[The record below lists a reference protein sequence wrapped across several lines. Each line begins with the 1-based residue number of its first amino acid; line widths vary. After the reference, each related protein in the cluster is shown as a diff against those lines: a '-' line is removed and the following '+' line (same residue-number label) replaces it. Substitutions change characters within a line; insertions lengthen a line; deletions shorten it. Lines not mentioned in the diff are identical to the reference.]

1 VSIKN
6 LTQTVKDFIFELFGK
21 ESDVISAIP
30 AERGWMVTAEVLMD
44 EDYTIKRGRSDLL
57 YVFEILVD
65 TDQNILS
72 YSRIRIRERGKID
85 E

>member
-1 VSIKN
+1 MSIKN
-6 LTQTVKDFIFELFGK
+6 LTQTVKNFIFELFGK
-21 ESDVISAIP
+21 EADIIAVIP
-30 AERGWMVTAEVLMD
+30 VERGWMVTTEVLMD

-65 TDQNILS
+65 TNQNILS

>member
-1 VSIKN
+1 MSIKD
-6 LTQTVKDFIFELFGK
+6 LTQTVKEFIFELFGK
-21 ESDVISAIP
+21 DSDVISAIP
-30 AERGWMVTAEVLMD
+30 VEKGWMVTAEVLMD

-65 TDQNILS
+65 TNLHVLS
-72 YSRIRIRERGKID
+72 YSRTRIRERGKID